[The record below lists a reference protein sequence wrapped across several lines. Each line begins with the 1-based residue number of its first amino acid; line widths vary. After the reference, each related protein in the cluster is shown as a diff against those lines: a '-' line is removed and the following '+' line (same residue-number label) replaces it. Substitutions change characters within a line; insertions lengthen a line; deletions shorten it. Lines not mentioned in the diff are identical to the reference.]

1 MQCLRG
7 SKGETL
13 RGGALG
19 VTGLRAADGV
29 ETDEA
34 GRPQA
39 PLRVGCGGKREL
51 GMTLASPPGGLVLDK
66 PV

>member
-13 RGGALG
+13 RGGA
-19 VTGLRAADGV
+19 LRAADGV

-51 GMTLASPPGGLVLDK
+51 GVTLASPPGGLVLDK

>member
-19 VTGLRAADGV
+19 ATDAG

-51 GMTLASPPGGLVLDK
+51 GVTLASPPGGLVLDK